1 MKIIYRVKE
10 MQTLSNKLRKE
21 GKKIAF
27 VPTLGYFHKGH
38 LSLMKRGKNLANVLI
53 ISIFVNPIQF
63 GAGEDFRNYPRD
75 LKRDLSLAETVGV
88 DMVFVPKIED
98 IYPSNY
104 QTYVEVAQ
112 VTQPLCGISRSGHF
126 RGVTTIVAK
135 LFNIV
140 KPDIA
145 LFGLKDY
152 QQYTVIRRMVKDLN
166 YDIDIIGCPTV
177 REPDGL
183 AMSSRNT
190 YLTVEQRKSALCL
203 FESLKLAE
211 KLVKNG
217 QKNAKAI
224 IEKIISYIES
234 RPYTQIDYV
243 KICDPETLKDLDY
256 LNHKVLLALAVK
268 VGEAR
273 LIDNAILE
281 VS

>member
-38 LSLMKRGKNLANVLI
+38 LSLMKRGKKLANVLI

-112 VTQPLCGISRSGHF
+112 VTQPLCGISRPGHF

-190 YLTVEQRKSALCL
+190 YLTVEQRKPALCL

-217 QKNAKAI
+217 QRDVKAI
-224 IEKIISYIES
+224 VEKIVSYIES

-256 LNHKVLLALAVK
+256 LNHQALLALAVK

>member
-10 MQTLSNKLRKE
+10 MQTLSNNLRKE

-38 LSLMKRGKNLANVLI
+38 LSLMKRGKKLANVLI

-112 VTQPLCGISRSGHF
+112 VTQPLCGISRPGHF

-190 YLTVEQRKSALCL
+190 YLTVEQRKPALCL

-217 QKNAKAI
+217 QRDVKAI
-224 IEKIISYIES
+224 VEKIVSYIES

-256 LNHKVLLALAVK
+256 LNHKALLALAVK